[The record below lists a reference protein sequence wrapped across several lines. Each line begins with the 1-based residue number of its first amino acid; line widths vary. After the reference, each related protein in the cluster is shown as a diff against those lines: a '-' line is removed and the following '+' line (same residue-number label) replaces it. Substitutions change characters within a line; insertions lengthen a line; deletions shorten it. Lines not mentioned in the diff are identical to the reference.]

1 MSFIEQTAK
10 IFSFAAELKFQAV
23 LFGRDAFY
31 IEGARPIRIDE
42 KEMIFKAPD
51 AVIAVSGTGMTIK
64 ELDGDCIAVTGKLNG
79 FTVNDL

>member
-10 IFSFAAELKFQAV
+10 IFSGLAEIKFQAA

-31 IEGARPIRIDE
+31 IEGARPIRIDTE
-42 KEMIFKAPD
+42 EMIFKAPG
-51 AVIAVSGTGMTIK
+51 AVITVTGADLTVK
-64 ELDGDCIAVTGKLNG
+64 ELDDDCIAVVGRLKG